1 MMNKLVSFFA
11 AFAITG
17 LLAFGSHNLSAA
29 EASLDQKLEQ
39 CEIAFKTMR
48 SKTSTREEAA
58 KARAKHLSLMIEIIQ
73 ELNNTN
79 VEAADEDR
87 SLTPKELSDNV
98 RVMGHLLEMLAK
110 DHMAP
115 VQEWSYVY

>member
-1 MMNKLVSFFA
+1 MNKLVSFFA

-39 CEIAFKTMR
+39 CEIAFKTMH
-48 SKTSTREEAA
+48 SKTATREEAA
-58 KARAKHLSLMIEIIQ
+58 KARAKHLDLMIEIIQ
-73 ELNNTN
+73 ELNMAN
-79 VEAADEDR
+79 VKAADEGR
-87 SLTPKELSDNV
+87 PLTPKELSDNV
-98 RVMGHLLEMLAK
+98 RVMGHLLEMLAQ
-110 DHMAP
+110 DHKAP